1 MKKLSLFILALLP
14 TLFSEAQSG
23 TKQHRIVIQMT
34 SEDTLVHKSLM
45 KQLNHIFILAPDAQ
59 VEVVCHGPGLSMLVT
74 EKTIVQP
81 NIHEMASKGVR
92 FVACEFSMQER
103 NVTRDK
109 ILRDAG
115 TVKGG
120 IIEVVTKQEE
130 GWSYIKS
137 GF

>member
-1 MKKLSLFILALLP
+1 MRKIILLILAL
-14 TLFSEAQSG
+14 TAGFFSFSQTAN
-23 TKQHRIVIQMT
+23 KPHRIVIQMT

-81 NIHEMASKGVR
+81 RIHEMAEKGVK
-92 FVACEFSMQER
+92 FVACEFSMKER
-103 NVTRDK
+103 NVTKDK
-109 ILRDAG
+109 IVPDAG

-130 GWSYIKS
+130 GWSYIKA